1 MFYRN
6 FEIFFFNSIMD
17 QDLRTLSNVSIG
29 VLLMKLQVFEIC
41 VFMGSKSKHPIF
53 FEKLTQPGCVPKTL
67 VACDSHCNY
76 NGSRMQLEFVGRSPA
91 YFNIIDLVFD
101 EPRPRRLRPS
111 KL

>member
-6 FEIFFFNSIMD
+6 FEIFLFNSIMD
-17 QDLRTLSNVSIG
+17 ENLRTVSNVSIG
-29 VLLMKLQVFEIC
+29 VLLKKFEIC
-41 VFMGSKSKHPIF
+41 VFMGSKSKHPISLK
-53 FEKLTQPGCVPKTL
+53 KLTQPGCVPKTL

-91 YFNIIDLVFD
+91 YFSIIDLVFD
-101 EPRPRRLRPS
+101 EPCPSRLRPS